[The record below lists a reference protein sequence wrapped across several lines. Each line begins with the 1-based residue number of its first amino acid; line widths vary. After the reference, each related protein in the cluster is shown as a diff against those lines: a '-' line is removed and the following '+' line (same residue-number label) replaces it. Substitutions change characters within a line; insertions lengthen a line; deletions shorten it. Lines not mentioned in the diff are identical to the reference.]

1 MRGLYTRAGP
11 GAGARH
17 MPPALDRS
25 GRTGPGQPRTAPEP
39 RQNRARTAPEP
50 RQNRAKTAAKP
61 QRNRGET
68 GRRNRGE
75 TARSETAL
83 HQDALKI
90 LNKL

>member
-25 GRTGPGQPRTAPEP
+25 GRTGPGQ
-39 RQNRARTAPEP
+39 RQNRARTA
-50 RQNRAKTAAKP
+50 AKP
-61 QRNRGET
+61 QRNHSET
-68 GRRNRGE
+68 VAAKPRRN
-75 TARSETAL
+75 RSETASSETAP

>member
-25 GRTGPGQPRTAPEP
+25 GRTGPGQPRTAAEP
-39 RQNRARTAPEP
+39 HQNRT
-50 RQNRAKTAAKP
+50 KTAAKP

-68 GRRNRGE
+68 GRRNWAAKLGGE